1 LEDVM
6 NRQTLAALTGG
17 LLLVLGSHAALAQT
31 LYRSVGPDGKVTFSD
46 TPPPASAATNAK
58 AKGSATPAGP
68 VSAGSALPYELQQ
81 IASRY
86 PVTLYT
92 GDNCGPCAS
101 GRNLLTARGIPFTER
116 TVTTPEDAAA
126 LQRMSGDTS
135 LPFITIGGQQIKGYA
150 DTEWTQFLD
159 AAGYPKTSQ
168 LPPGYRASAPTP
180 FVAVQRPVSAAPGA
194 AAATTGGTSG
204 ESTGETFNTRPRPA
218 ATPTPV
224 PNTNPA
230 NIRF

>member
-46 TPPPASAATNAK
+46 TPPPASASTNAK
-58 AKGSATPAGP
+58 ARGATTPAGP

-81 IASRY
+81 IANRY

-101 GRNLLTARGIPFTER
+101 GRNLLRARGIPFMER
-116 TVTTPEDAAA
+116 TVNSADDIAA
-126 LQRMSGDTS
+126 LQRLNGDAG
-135 LPFITIGGQQIKGYA
+135 LPFLTIGGQQIPGFSDA
-150 DTEWTQFLD
+150 EWTQYLD
-159 AAGYPKTSQ
+159 AAGYPTTSQ
-168 LPPGYRASAPTP
+168 LPSGYRAAPASP
-180 FVAVQRPVSAAPGA
+180 LVAVQRPAAAPSGA
-194 AAATTGGTSG
+194 SAPAGGASG
-204 ESTGETFNTRPRPA
+204 EPKVETFNTRPRPA
-218 ATPTPV
+218 PAPAPD
-224 PNTNPA
+224 PNPA
-230 NIRF
+230 KIQF

>member
-1 LEDVM
+1 
-6 NRQTLAALTGG
+6 
-17 LLLVLGSHAALAQT
+17 
-31 LYRSVGPDGKVTFSD
+31 
-46 TPPPASAATNAK
+46 
-58 AKGSATPAGP
+58 
-68 VSAGSALPYELQQ
+68 
-81 IASRY
+81 
-86 PVTLYT
+86 
-92 GDNCGPCAS
+92 
-101 GRNLLTARGIPFTER
+101 
-116 TVTTPEDAAA
+116 
-126 LQRMSGDTS
+126 MSGDTS

>member
-101 GRNLLTARGIPFTER
+101 GRNLLKSRGIPFTER
-116 TVTTPEDAAA
+116 TVSTSDDVAA
-126 LQRMSGDTS
+126 LQRLSGDTG
-135 LPFITIGGQQIKGYA
+135 LPFLTIGGQQISGFSDA
-150 DTEWTQFLD
+150 EWTQYLD

-168 LPPGYRASAPTP
+168 LPSGYRPAPATP
-180 FVAVQRPVSAAPGA
+180 LVAVQRPAPAPSGA
-194 AAATTGGTSG
+194 AAPAGGASG
-204 ESTGETFNTRPRPA
+204 EPTVETFNTRPRPA
-218 ATPTPV
+218 PAPEPDS
-224 PNTNPA
+224 NPA
-230 NIRF
+230 KIQF